1 MRPLAQRTLCVYG
14 NSCDRGHLHY
24 TPLFYTYLNMNF
36 HIISL
41 TLICALILTSCG
53 STKENINL
61 VGYSGKGFE
70 MQVPKNWI
78 FKPNTELP
86 KPKNGTIAAA
96 WTSSDI
102 SSGFANNMLI
112 LKDTL
117 AKDADPKMTSRKYAV
132 INQALTTGS
141 YKEYTQLSDKTLK
154 FSDGDEGLAIVFEA
168 KYNAQTPK
176 QKFIQVAKLC
186 ERDVYLIN
194 IGLSLSNSTTDKY
207 MEVLSSFTCT
217 K

>member
-1 MRPLAQRTLCVYG
+1 MYLRTASVAL
-14 NSCDRGHLHY
+14 L
-24 TPLFYTYLNMNF
+24 
-36 HIISL
+36 
-41 TLICALILTSCG
+41 CALTLTSCG
-53 STKENINL
+53 TTTENINL
-61 VGYSGKGFE
+61 TSYVGKGFE
-70 MQVPKNWI
+70 MQVPKSWI
-78 FKPNTELP
+78 IKSESELP
-86 KPKNGTIAAA
+86 KPKNGTVAAA

-117 AKDADPKMTSRKYAV
+117 AADADPKMTSRKYAV

-141 YKEYTQLSDKTLK
+141 YKEYTKLSDKTLT
-154 FSDGDEGLAIVFEA
+154 FSDKDEGLAVVFEA

-186 ERDVYLIN
+186 GRDVYLIN
-194 IGLSLSNSTTDKY
+194 IGLSLSNDSTDKY
-207 MEVLSSFTCT
+207 MELLSSFTCS

>member
-1 MRPLAQRTLCVYG
+1 MYIRSASVALLCTL
-14 NSCDRGHLHY
+14 
-24 TPLFYTYLNMNF
+24 T
-36 HIISL
+36 
-41 TLICALILTSCG
+41 LTSCG
-53 STKENINL
+53 TTTENINL
-61 VGYSGKGFE
+61 TSYAGKGFE
-70 MQVPKNWI
+70 MQVPKSWI
-78 FKPNTELP
+78 LKSESELP

-102 SSGFANNMLI
+102 ASGFANNMLI

-117 AKDADPKMTSRKYAV
+117 AADADPKMTSRKYAV

-141 YKEYTQLSDKTLK
+141 YKEYTKLSDKTLT
-154 FSDGDEGLAIVFEA
+154 FPDTDEGLAVVFEA

-186 ERDVYLIN
+186 GRDVYLIN
-194 IGLSLSNSTTDKY
+194 IGLSLSNNSTDKY
-207 MEVLSSFTCT
+207 MELLSTFTCS